1 MSGKVV
7 NEMKYKKRKKFYH
20 VLIPRMLTAWAL
32 AAILTACGII
42 GFYEYI
48 ADTFIG
54 ITQDSNLTGSREN
67 QVRNLFKAGR
77 WETNPG
83 LVEIYVKL
91 PSVIFEGIGMPDSM
105 ASLNVKQ
112 YAEIYDIE
120 KDRAL
125 ADSEM
130 ILSLICP
137 TEDEEFGAMV
147 YTSNFDK
154 LESIPPFAEMGK
166 KLNSADN
173 SWDEW
178 FGNKRRYFYA
188 VETTDFYIRKE
199 DHSFYPGNVRI
210 TEYSF
215 RNRISEGRLNSNYD
229 YRSETETVD
238 CTPYIKDA
246 IAGYEHVILYDGD
259 WSELDPQQIAAS
271 GGQISGYVRSIG
283 IEGTTESESAYAKA
297 IAEQMQLFQG
307 SGEYSGSIKPSPF
320 EDGNL
325 ISYTSFNLG
334 EGHEDLAYHYI
345 AVIPHTFRTFFP
357 VYRIMAIVFFALFSG
372 IALLVSV
379 IRYRN
384 LLYFYRNED
393 FRKTLMNSMAH
404 DLKTPL
410 AVMSG
415 YAQNL
420 KENVQTDKREHYA
433 GAIEENVEY
442 MNSLIADILALSRM
456 EENMLHPHKEKVDLC
471 EMMREIASQYDISLQ
486 EKNLTFSPEGKFVKN
501 ADPALMK
508 RALENLFTNAL
519 KYTEEGGQIK
529 VTVSTVP
536 FNGYFEIRNA
546 PAKEVSVKTKKLWE
560 PFVKGD
566 DSRSDKTG
574 TGVGLAITGN
584 ILSLH
589 HMKGR
594 IVCKDGSFAVR
605 LGACHF

>member
-32 AAILTACGII
+32 AAILTACGIV

-67 QVRNLFKAGR
+67 QVRNLFKAGK

-147 YTSNFDK
+147 YTSDFDK

-199 DHSFYPGNVRI
+199 DHSFLPER
-210 TEYSF
+210 
-215 RNRISEGRLNSNYD
+215 
-229 YRSETETVD
+229 
-238 CTPYIKDA
+238 
-246 IAGYEHVILYDGD
+246 GD
-259 WSELDPQQIAAS
+259 
-271 GGQISGYVRSIG
+271 R
-283 IEGTTESESAYAKA
+283 
-297 IAEQMQLFQG
+297 QG
-307 SGEYSGSIKPSPF
+307 PA
-320 EDGNL
+320 GNL
-325 ISYTSFNLG
+325 QKARIQ
-334 EGHEDLAYHYI
+334 
-345 AVIPHTFRTFFP
+345 P
-357 VYRIMAIVFFALFSG
+357 VQTIGAKQESDQQVPNDG
-372 IALLVSV
+372 
-379 IRYRN
+379 
-384 LLYFYRNED
+384 
-393 FRKTLMNSMAH
+393 RKMNSFH
-404 DLKTPL
+404 QGTNQQTK
-410 AVMSG
+410 
-415 YAQNL
+415 QND
-420 KENVQTDKREHYA
+420 ERD
-433 GAIEENVEY
+433 
-442 MNSLIADILALSRM
+442 
-456 EENMLHPHKEKVDLC
+456 
-471 EMMREIASQYDISLQ
+471 
-486 EKNLTFSPEGKFVKN
+486 
-501 ADPALMK
+501 
-508 RALENLFTNAL
+508 
-519 KYTEEGGQIK
+519 TEQH
-529 VTVSTVP
+529 VRTS
-536 FNGYFEIRNA
+536 Y
-546 PAKEVSVKTKKLWE
+546 KK
-560 PFVKGD
+560 
-566 DSRSDKTG
+566 S
-574 TGVGLAITGN
+574 
-584 ILSLH
+584 
-589 HMKGR
+589 
-594 IVCKDGSFAVR
+594 
-605 LGACHF
+605 